1 MIAPLG
7 NLGKYEFNQLG
18 NLVGI
23 NRYIQIGPTPE
34 SLVSES
40 FKQLRPDQKARLD
53 TSRMAELALPQN
65 IENVEQTLS
74 VTY

>member
-1 MIAPLG
+1 M
-7 NLGKYEFNQLG
+7 
-18 NLVGI
+18 GI
-23 NRYIQIGPTPE
+23 HRYIQIGPTPE

-40 FKQLRPDQKARLD
+40 FKRLRPDQKARLD